1 MPTIMRLVSLEGAC
15 ACAFALM
22 AASVALAQEGGPRGR
37 TAPTPEQIAARE
49 AQNAEDARRWNAAP
63 APSDPRDFQGVWWT
77 RGYEFAYRPIT
88 NPPMGP
94 AAPLAPMTPAE
105 AASRQHRHDLEA
117 AGTPLADA
125 SNDCYPLGVPSV
137 MAWPYPIQIDYLP
150 GEIVFLHEVQHNVR
164 LVHMDSG
171 PVPADEPLTYQGY
184 SRGRWEGNTLVID
197 SDHFNDKTQIDE
209 DGLSHG
215 LKLKVHEEITK
226 FTNRYGGVE
235 LRDLITID
243 DPDHYTHPWTAERL
257 YPWRGDVTLT
267 EYVCEENNRNRSANG
282 LIQPK

>member
-1 MPTIMRLVSLEGAC
+1 MQRAGRLVGLAKGAC
-15 ACAFALM
+15 AVALT
-22 AASVALAQEGGPRGR
+22 AASVALAQEGGPRSR
-37 TAPTPEQIAARE
+37 TPPTPEQLAARE
-49 AQNAEDARRWNAAP
+49 AQNAEDARQWNAAP

-164 LVHMDSG
+164 IIHMDG
-171 PVPADEPLTYQGY
+171 RPVPAGEPLTYQGY
-184 SRGRWEGNTLVID
+184 SRGRWEGDTLVID

-215 LKLKVHEEITK
+215 TRLKVREEITK

-243 DPDHYTHPWTAERL
+243 DPDHYTRPWTAERL
-257 YPWRGDVTLT
+257 FPWRGDIKLA
-267 EYVCEENNRNRSANG
+267 EYVCEENNRNRSARG
-282 LIQPK
+282 LIQAK